1 MQSAHIE
8 LSSSRFLLL
17 YFFLSQGIVAART
30 TSSEFDLFC
39 FSIMEFDRRVF
50 DEQLGED
57 AVLEKMGYQQGKFS
71 SGTTSEKRV
80 F

>member
-1 MQSAHIE
+1 MGE
-8 LSSSRFLLL
+8 WL
-17 YFFLSQGIVAART
+17 
-30 TSSEFDLFC
+30 FDLQKVPLGAPSGC
-39 FSIMEFDRRVF
+39 LEFDRRVF